1 MEQQN
6 TRIRMEDIPF
16 ESLERVDVSRDFVNQ
31 MEDRELNDFLNGFR
45 SSKLYT
51 ITTMINDE
59 RYRIPAKIRL
69 QQLEDGSVGVRVHP
83 IQRLMIPDEFMG
95 HRFSREEKLALLSD
109 KRLEKTVELIG
120 KNGKKDSYFLAI
132 DPKTNE
138 LISLRSKS
146 IRIPEKIKGVTLS
159 QEQRQ
164 KLAVGKKIVLDEMT
178 GRNGRKFSA
187 SLQIDAANRNINF
200 SGVKMEREMNLELKD
215 EIAKGKKPKIG

>member
-1 MEQQN
+1 MEQN

-16 ESLERVDVSRDFVNQ
+16 ESLERVDISRDFTTH
-31 MEDRELNDFLNGFR
+31 MEDRELNDFLHGFR
-45 SSKLYT
+45 SNKLYT

-69 QQLEDGSVGVRVHP
+69 QQMEDGSVSVRVHP
-83 IQRLMIPDEFMG
+83 LQRLMVPDEFMG
-95 HRFSREEKLALLSD
+95 HRVSRDEKMALLSH
-109 KRLEKTVELIG
+109 KRLEKTVELTD

-138 LISLRSKS
+138 LIPLKSKS

-164 KLAVGKKIVLDEMT
+164 KLAAGKKITLNEMT

-187 SLQIDAANRNINF
+187 SLQIDASNRNINF
-200 SGVKMEREMNLELKD
+200 SGIKMERENELDLKD
-215 EIAKGKKPKIG
+215 EISKGKRPKIG